1 MKTTSE
7 LRLPSLNKL
16 YLKRRSQRNNALK
29 KVIKQWHQLE
39 HTEQFL
45 GTLQA
50 WNSGTDGYF
59 ALDDFLDHVADVVQ
73 EDASSLDGA
82 VDRLVAANKRF
93 NDVIDA
99 MDQNLYSY
107 EIPKGVVKAPGGNY
121 DSEQVRNIVLK
132 VLVNPNLGRQAV
144 RGVFDQVGD
153 GMKSV
158 SSLNP
163 ENLDKVYEACRS
175 LLAGKGRS
183 ADVEQK
189 PHVERS
195 VGKVVHL
202 NDARR
207 ARRGRKLRI
216 PREQ

>member
-1 MKTTSE
+1 MTTTSE

-29 KVIKQWHQLE
+29 KVIKQWHRLE
-39 HTEQFL
+39 HTERFL

-50 WNSGTDGYF
+50 WSSSTDGYF
-59 ALDDFLDHVADVVQ
+59 ALDDFLDHVADAVQ
-73 EDASSLDGA
+73 EDASGLDGA
-82 VDRLVAANKRF
+82 VDRLATANKRL

-99 MDQNLYSY
+99 MDRNLYSY
-107 EIPKGVVKAPGGNY
+107 EIPKGVVKAPSGNY
-121 DSEQVRNIVLK
+121 DSEQVRNVVLE
-132 VLVNPNLGRQAV
+132 VLMNPNLGHQAV

-163 ENLDKVYEACRS
+163 ENFDKVYEACRS
-175 LLAGKGRS
+175 LLAHKGASSDAKQR
-183 ADVEQK
+183 

-195 VGKVVHL
+195 LGTVVHL
-202 NDARR
+202 DDARR
-207 ARRGRKLRI
+207 ARRGCKLRI
-216 PREQ
+216 PREP